1 MFISQSF
8 SVSHYVEKGIVT
20 MIKLENVTKSYP
32 SKMGPQYIFKNL
44 NFDFPTENNVAIL
57 GKNGAGKSTLFRML
71 AKSEYPDKGRVL
83 TNKAM
88 SWPVALQTGVH
99 PQMTG
104 RENTRFIGRINNV
117 ASLPEYEEKVQA
129 FAELDNR
136 FDLPVRT
143 YSSGMRAKFVFAC
156 CMNIDFD
163 IYLIDEATSVGDP
176 LFRKKARASLKEKS
190 ETAGVIMVS
199 HELDQIREFCTST
212 VIIDDGKLSYYADLE
227 EGIDVYTQDAANK
240 KSLK

>member
-1 MFISQSF
+1 
-8 SVSHYVEKGIVT
+8 
-20 MIKLENVTKSYP
+20 MIKIENLTKSYP
-32 SKMGPQYIFKNL
+32 SDLGPQFIFKNL
-44 NFDFPTENNVAIL
+44 NFEFPTENNVAIL

-71 AKSEYPDKGRVL
+71 AKSEYPDKGRIL
-83 TNKAM
+83 TNKSM

-104 RENTRFIGRINNV
+104 RENTRFVGRINNV
-117 ASLPEYEEKVQA
+117 KSLVDYEEKVQA
-129 FAELDNR
+129 FAELGTQ

-143 YSSGMRAKFVFAC
+143 YSSGMRAKLIFAC

-176 LFRKKARASLKEKS
+176 IFSKKARISLKEKS

-199 HELDQIREFCTST
+199 HELDQIREFCTSA
-212 VIIDDGKLSYYADLE
+212 VIINDGKLEYYQDLE
-227 EGIDVYTQDAANK
+227 EGIDVYTQDADNK

>member
-1 MFISQSF
+1 
-8 SVSHYVEKGIVT
+8 
-20 MIKLENVTKSYP
+20 
-32 SKMGPQYIFKNL
+32 MGPQYIFKNL
-44 NFDFPTENNVAIL
+44 SFDFPTENNVAIL

-71 AKSEYPDKGRVL
+71 AKSEYPDRGRVL

-88 SWPVALQTGVH
+88 SWPVALQTGIH

-117 ASLPEYEEKVQA
+117 VSLSEYEARVQE
-129 FAELDNR
+129 FAELDKR
-136 FDLPVRT
+136 FDLPVKT
-143 YSSGMRAKFVFAC
+143 YSSGMRAKLVFAC

-176 LFRKKARASLKEKS
+176 LFRKKARESLKEKS
-190 ETAGVIMVS
+190 KEAGVIMVS
-199 HELDQIREFCTST
+199 HELEQIREFCTSA
-212 VIIDDGKLSYYADLE
+212 VIIDNGRLTYFEELE
-227 EGIDVYTQDAANK
+227 EGIDVYTQDATNK

>member
-1 MFISQSF
+1 
-8 SVSHYVEKGIVT
+8 
-20 MIKLENVTKSYP
+20 MIRLENLTKSYP

-44 NFDFPTENNVAIL
+44 SFDFPTENNVAIL

-71 AKSEYPDKGRVL
+71 AKSEYPDRGRVL

-88 SWPVALQTGVH
+88 SWPVALQTGIH

-117 ASLPEYEEKVQA
+117 VSLSEYEARVQE
-129 FAELDNR
+129 FAELDKR
-136 FDLPVRT
+136 FDLPVKT
-143 YSSGMRAKFVFAC
+143 YSSGMRAKLVFAC

-176 LFRKKARASLKEKS
+176 LFRKKARESLKEKS
-190 ETAGVIMVS
+190 KEAGVIMVS
-199 HELDQIREFCTST
+199 HELEQIREFCTSA
-212 VIIDDGKLSYYADLE
+212 VIIDKGRLTYFEELE
-227 EGIDVYTQDAANK
+227 EGIDVYTQDATNK